1 MRWGKKRWHCEDGW
15 ERGRSLRPL
24 AGWCEVWRPSLRTKP
39 ECPHPNIFFFLHLS
53 GNVPGR
59 GRRGGA
65 FIDLFHTCMNAVQ
78 GCSGCWRFVQEQ
90 KKAMYVQVQLFCDK
104 RKDDTD
110 ITEWK
115 CSPSSNLCM
124 FCMCSKTL
132 EVKHPRFRKENK
144 IRNKNISQEITPQN
158 LQTNIKGKKESC
170 TKAFGWTLRRPGGK
184 IQHFT
189 TTDGRLQSI
198 GGLKVCLLSFLT
210 WNEAEWAFPFE
221 WASHFRSWEK
231 QLSFKHASFF

>member
-1 MRWGKKRWHCEDGW
+1 MKTGEKGGGAWGLSQADAKSDARVW
-15 ERGRSLRPL
+15 GRNQSAP
-24 AGWCEVWRPSLRTKP
+24 TQT
-39 ECPHPNIFFFLHLS
+39 FFFFAS
-53 GNVPGR
+53 VRKCAWAGAAGR
-59 GRRGGA
+59 GIYW
-65 FIDLFHTCMNAVQ
+65 FIPHMHE
-78 GCSGCWRFVQEQ
+78 CSPGMLRLLKVCPGT

-144 IRNKNISQEITPQN
+144 IRNKNISQEITPKN